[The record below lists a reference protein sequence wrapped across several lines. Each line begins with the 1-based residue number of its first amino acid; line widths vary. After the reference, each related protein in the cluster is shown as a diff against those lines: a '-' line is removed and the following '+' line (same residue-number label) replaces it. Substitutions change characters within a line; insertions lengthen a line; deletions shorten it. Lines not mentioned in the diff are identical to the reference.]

1 MTFFLILHIK
11 RDKYGLFT
19 SQVKYIKELL
29 KKFNLE
35 YVKFSLTPMN
45 TTTKLDK
52 VELGKKVNII
62 KYRGLISSLL
72 LFNGK

>member
-11 RDKYGLFT
+11 QDKYGIFT

-35 YVKFSLTPMN
+35 YMKFSLTPMN